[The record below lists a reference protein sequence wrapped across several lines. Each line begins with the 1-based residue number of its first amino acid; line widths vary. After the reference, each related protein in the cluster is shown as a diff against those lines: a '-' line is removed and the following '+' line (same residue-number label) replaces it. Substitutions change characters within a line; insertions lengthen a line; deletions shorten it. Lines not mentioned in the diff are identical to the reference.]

1 MAARIIDGRK
11 IADALLEASV
21 LAVLGFEVDREDLR
35 ELTDRAHYAHRLGV
49 RKTDHARSTRIH
61 TSNK

>member
-1 MAARIIDGRK
+1 MSRSERTARLRAAQILPAEFMD
-11 IADALLEASV
+11 
-21 LAVLGFEVDREDLR
+21 EVDREDLR
-35 ELTDRAHYAHRLGV
+35 ELTDRAHYAHRSGV

>member
-1 MAARIIDGRK
+1 MSRSERTARLRAAQILPAEFMD
-11 IADALLEASV
+11 
-21 LAVLGFEVDREDLR
+21 EVDREELR